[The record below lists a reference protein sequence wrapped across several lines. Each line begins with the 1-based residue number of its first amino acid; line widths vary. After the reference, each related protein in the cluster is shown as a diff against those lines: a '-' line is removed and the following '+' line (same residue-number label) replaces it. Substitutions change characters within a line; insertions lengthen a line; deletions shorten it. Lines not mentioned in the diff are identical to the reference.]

1 MLFAEAYLRFFNLN
15 STALRYFCVYGPRQ
29 DYRRT
34 IPPLFSSFI
43 IKILK
48 NESPIIYGSGEKR
61 RDFIHIDDINK
72 FHIQCM
78 QDSNT
83 DNKVFNLGSGLNY
96 SVNEIYKLISKKL
109 NSNIKPIY
117 KENIAGEAQEN
128 LSDNTKANIIGWKP
142 EMNIEQG
149 LETMIDYIKKEI
161 QQKKIL

>member
-1 MLFAEAYLRFFNLN
+1 
-15 STALRYFCVYGPRQ
+15 
-29 DYRRT
+29 
-34 IPPLFSSFI
+34 
-43 IKILK
+43 
-48 NESPIIYGSGEKR
+48 
-61 RDFIHIDDINK
+61 
-72 FHIQCM
+72 M

-96 SVNEIYKLISKKL
+96 SVNEIYTLISKKL

-128 LSDNTKANIIGWKP
+128 LSDNTNANIIGWKP